1 MNLNVEEIHKRSIV
15 IDGLNIS
22 IWNRELFE
30 GLRRGGVT
38 AVNATTAIYEG
49 FRDAI
54 RNIEEWNKKFDA
66 YSDLIMPIKNVEN
79 IREAKEQDRV
89 GVIIGFQ
96 NTSPIEDDL
105 NLLQIFRDLGVRIMQ
120 LTYNDRNYSGDGCF
134 ERLDCGLSEFGIRV
148 VEEMNKQ
155 GILIDLSHTGQKTTK
170 ETIEA
175 SRDPVSFTHANPKTI
190 FESPRNK
197 TDPEIMALA
206 EKGGVIGATAYPTL
220 LPKGYKSKLSDLLDV
235 IDYLVS
241 GPRWEGLQR

>member
-1 MNLNVEEIHKRSIV
+1 MNLNAGEIHKRSIV

-22 IWNRELFE
+22 KWNREVFE
-30 GLRRGGVT
+30 RLRRGGVT

-54 RNIEEWNKKFDA
+54 RNMEEWNIKFDS
-66 YSDLIMPIKNVEN
+66 YSDLIMPIKNVEDV
-79 IREAKEQDRV
+79 REAKEQGRV

-105 NLLQIFRDLGVRIMQ
+105 NLIQIFRDLGVRIMQ

-134 ERLDCGLSEFGIRV
+134 ERLDCGLSEFGFRV
-148 VEEMNKQ
+148 VEEMNRQ
-155 GILIDLSHTGQKTTK
+155 GVLIDLSHTGHKTTK

-175 SRDPVSFTHANPKTI
+175 SRDPVAFTHANPKTI

-197 TDPEIMALA
+197 TDPEIEAFFASEVSVVFLQTI
-206 EKGGVIGATAYPTL
+206 VLHRLDHLFWRATFRE
-220 LPKGYKSKLSDLLDV
+220 D
-235 IDYLVS
+235 S
-241 GPRWEGLQR
+241 GNTK